1 MNFFKFDEIQTI
13 GDKEKKQYV
22 NIFIEYGDNLSDGVF
37 SFGMR
42 WILLAKIKVQLGL
55 EDDHESMIIKKVE
68 QLQEYK
74 NLILYIDQTKNENSF
89 VIRFVMYKKDLKFD
103 EVYDLFVQNNKIDG
117 NQIDRNF
124 NFKLD
129 EDGIFLDNL
138 SIYHNDKSLSSR
150 NVPIE
155 HDKKYYSVTDSK
167 REKYKKAG
175 ICVDDPDVIEEIKR
189 VEKRINRE
197 PKREMVT
204 REIIGKDGVKKLV
217 PTGEYKVYC

>member
-1 MNFFKFDEIQTI
+1 
-13 GDKEKKQYV
+13 
-22 NIFIEYGDNLSDGVF
+22 
-37 SFGMR
+37 MR

-89 VIRFVMYKKDLKFD
+89 VIRFVMYKKDLKFK
-103 EVYDLFVQNNKIDG
+103 EIYDLFVQNNKIDN
-117 NQIDRNF
+117 NQVDRNF

-129 EDGIFLDNL
+129 EDGKFLNNL
-138 SIYHNDKSLSSR
+138 SIYYNDKSLLSR

-155 HDKKYYSVTDSK
+155 HDEEYYSFVTDSERK
-167 REKYKKAG
+167 KYEKVNVD
-175 ICVDDPDVIEEIKR
+175 IDDPDVIEEIKR
-189 VEKRINRE
+189 VEKRINRQ

-204 REIIGKDGVKKLV
+204 REIIGKRWKEK
-217 PTGEYKVYC
+217 TSSYW

>member
-1 MNFFKFDEIQTI
+1 MDFFKFDEIQTI

-89 VIRFVMYKKDLKFD
+89 VIRFVMYKKDLSFK
-103 EVYDLFVQNNKIDG
+103 EIYDLFVQNNKID
-117 NQIDRNF
+117 NNLVDRNF
-124 NFKLD
+124 NFRLD
-129 EDGIFLDNL
+129 EDSKFENL
-138 SIYHNDKSLSSR
+138 PKLLPEITINPLVGQTRGFMSR
-150 NVPIE
+150 FNQFQRMVP
-155 HDKKYYSVTDSK
+155 
-167 REKYKKAG
+167 
-175 ICVDDPDVIEEIKR
+175 
-189 VEKRINRE
+189 
-197 PKREMVT
+197 M
-204 REIIGKDGVKKLV
+204 
-217 PTGEYKVYC
+217 